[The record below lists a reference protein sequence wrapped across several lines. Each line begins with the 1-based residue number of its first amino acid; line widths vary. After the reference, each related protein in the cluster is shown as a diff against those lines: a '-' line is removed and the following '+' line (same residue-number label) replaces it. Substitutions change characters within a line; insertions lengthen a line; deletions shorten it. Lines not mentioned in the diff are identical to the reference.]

1 VPFNTPDNLRTS
13 IDNSLRTLPQEQVQL
28 VHLRLMGAGAGP
40 LAEQL
45 GAMFKLQKEGK
56 IQHVGLSNVRA
67 AELEEDLKLGN
78 IATVENMYSYAQRTT
93 LHDGHSENHGG

>member
-13 IDNSLRTLPQEQVQL
+13 IGNNLRMLRQEQVQL

-56 IQHVGLSNVRA
+56 
-67 AELEEDLKLGN
+67 
-78 IATVENMYSYAQRTT
+78 T
-93 LHDGHSENHGG
+93 